1 MKHRIVRAA
10 MAAFTVLVMSPAA
23 RASEAITLDARLAQ
37 PVMKEGAPSKNYL
50 KVALKGCE
58 PEPAQNRPPVNVAF
72 VIDKSGSM
80 SGPRIAQARA
90 ATILAISRLN
100 PDDIASVVVFDHR
113 VDLLIPAQHVR
124 DRGLFTDMVE
134 RIGTGGTTAIY
145 DGVLR
150 GGDEALKSRNL
161 GRLNRVVLLSDGQAN
176 VGPSRV
182 DDFSRL
188 GASLLAQG
196 VSVSTIGLGLGYNE
210 DLLLELAR
218 TSDGNHAF
226 AREPSDLIQI
236 FNREFNDVLSSCAQT
251 VSIDIDLLPGVRA
264 VKAVSRDGNIDGGKA
279 QFRMNQV
286 YAATEHYVL
295 LEVEIDAGKAVGGEQ
310 DLGVVKV
317 AYVKAGGQR
326 ETLDTSVR
334 GRFTASEDDVKAA
347 ADPKVGE
354 VVLEQVARARA
365 REAVTL
371 RDKGQHEQAR
381 QLLMQN
387 AMEIQGYAAA
397 VPTTSQQLIDLGQ
410 RYGTLST
417 VAPSAAPSALETQ
430 RKALRE
436 LDANRAGTGRR
447 Y

>member
-1 MKHRIVRAA
+1 MQNRFVRAA
-10 MAAFTVLVMSPAA
+10 LAAIAVFSAGAPTNAG
-23 RASEAITLDARLAQ
+23 EAIILDARLAQ
-37 PVMKEGAPSKNYL
+37 PVMKEGAASKNYL

-58 PEPAQNRPPVNVAF
+58 PEPAQNRPRVNVAF

-80 SGPRIAQARA
+80 SGPRIAQAREA
-90 ATILAISRLN
+90 AILAINRLK
-100 PDDIASVVVFDHR
+100 PEDVASVVAFDHR
-113 VDLLIPAQHVR
+113 VDVLMHAQHVR
-124 DRGLFTDMVE
+124 DPGLFANVVQ

-150 GGDEALKSRNL
+150 GSDEVLKNKNL

-196 VSVSTIGLGLGYNE
+196 ISVSTIGLGLGYNE

-226 AREPSDLIQI
+226 ARDPSDLIQI

-251 VSIDIDLLPGVRA
+251 VSIDIELLPGVRA
-264 VKAVSRDGNIDGGKA
+264 VKAVSRDGTIAGGRA
-279 QFRMNQV
+279 QFLLNQV

-295 LEVEIDAGKAVGGEQ
+295 LEVEVDPQRALAGEQ
-310 DLGVVKV
+310 DLGTVRI
-317 AYVKAGGQR
+317 AYSKPGGDR
-326 ETLDTSVR
+326 ETRDTAVR
-334 GRFTASEDDVKAA
+334 GRFTASDDEIKAGMDA
-347 ADPKVGE
+347 KVSE
-354 VVLEQVARARA
+354 VVLEQIARARA

-371 RDKGQHEQAR
+371 RDQGQHEQAR
-381 QLLMQN
+381 QLLQQN
-387 AMEIQGYAAA
+387 ATDIQGFAAT
-397 VPTTSQQLIDLGQ
+397 VPTASKQLLDLGQ
-410 RYGTLST
+410 RYE
-417 VAPSAAPSALETQ
+417 ALGVMPATPEQ

-436 LDANRAGTGRR
+436 LDANRPSTGRR

>member
-1 MKHRIVRAA
+1 
-10 MAAFTVLVMSPAA
+10 
-23 RASEAITLDARLAQ
+23 
-37 PVMKEGAPSKNYL
+37 
-50 KVALKGCE
+50 
-58 PEPAQNRPPVNVAF
+58 
-72 VIDKSGSM
+72 
-80 SGPRIAQARA
+80 
-90 ATILAISRLN
+90 
-100 PDDIASVVVFDHR
+100 
-113 VDLLIPAQHVR
+113 
-124 DRGLFTDMVE
+124 
-134 RIGTGGTTAIY
+134 
-145 DGVLR
+145 
-150 GGDEALKSRNL
+150 
-161 GRLNRVVLLSDGQAN
+161 
-176 VGPSRV
+176 
-182 DDFSRL
+182 
-188 GASLLAQG
+188 
-196 VSVSTIGLGLGYNE
+196 
-210 DLLLELAR
+210 
-218 TSDGNHAF
+218 
-226 AREPSDLIQI
+226 
-236 FNREFNDVLSSCAQT
+236 
-251 VSIDIDLLPGVRA
+251 VRA

-295 LEVEIDAGKAVGGEQ
+295 LEVEIDAGKALSGEQ

-317 AYVKAGGQR
+317 AYIKTGGQR
-326 ETLDTSVR
+326 ETLDASVR
-334 GRFTASEDDVKAA
+334 GRFSASDDDVKAA

-371 RDKGQHEQAR
+371 RDQGQHEQAR

-417 VAPSAAPSALETQ
+417 VAPTAAPSALDAQ

>member
-1 MKHRIVRAA
+1 MQNRIVRAL
-10 MAAFTVLVMSPAA
+10 AAIAIFSAA
-23 RASEAITLDARLAQ
+23 PLAHAGEAVTLDARLAQ
-37 PVMKEGAPSKNYL
+37 PVMKEGAASKNYL

-80 SGPRIAQARA
+80 SGPRIAQAREA
-90 ATILAISRLN
+90 AILAINRLK
-100 PDDIASVVVFDHR
+100 PEDVASVVVFDHR
-113 VDLLIPAQHVR
+113 VDVLMHAQHVR
-124 DRGLFTDMVE
+124 DPGLFTSVVQ

-150 GGDEALKSRNL
+150 GSDEVLKNKNL

-176 VGPSRV
+176 VGPARV

-188 GASLLAQG
+188 GAALLAQG

-226 AREPSDLIQI
+226 ARDPSDLIQI

-264 VKAVSRDGNIDGGKA
+264 VKAVSRDGTIADSKA
-279 QFRMNQV
+279 QFLLNQV

-295 LEVEIDAGKAVGGEQ
+295 LEVEVDAQRALTGEQ
-310 DLGVVKV
+310 DLGTVRI
-317 AYVKAGGQR
+317 AYSRPGGAR
-326 ETLDTSVR
+326 ETRDAAVR
-334 GRFTASEDDVKAA
+334 GRFTASNDEVKAGMDA
-347 ADPKVGE
+347 KVSE

-371 RDKGQHEQAR
+371 RDKGQYEQAR
-381 QLLMQN
+381 QLLQQN
-387 AMEIQGYAAA
+387 AAEIQGFAAT
-397 VPTTSQQLIDLGQ
+397 VPAASKQLLDLGQ
-410 RYGTLST
+410 RYEALG
-417 VAPSAAPSALETQ
+417 VMSATPEQ

-436 LDANRAGTGRR
+436 LDANRPSTSRR